1 MPHTSAPLGRH
12 HRVSDAT
19 APRPAGPLGPVGRDL
34 LGRGAGRTRLGLAAA
49 LLGALA
55 LAACG
60 ESRAPNPAPR
70 DLTPSIDPSVGIALG
85 WDGPEGMEALSLL
98 GDTLRRPTLPEE
110 TRVRLQANLDSAEAA
125 LAAAPDDPDALIW
138 VGRRQAYL
146 GRYRDAIATFSRGVE
161 RFPEDARFLRH
172 RGHRFLTVRALDA
185 AVADLTRAG
194 ELEAGR
200 ADAIEPDGAPNAAGI
215 PLSTTQF
222 NIWYHL
228 GLAHFL
234 KGDWDQALAAYDR
247 CLAVSTNP
255 DLQVATAYW
264 RYLTLRRLGR
274 EADATASVAFAGD
287 SLTLLENDGYLAL
300 IRLFRGDVD
309 VSAVLPPTPE
319 GAMDVANSTAAFGV
333 GMWHRLNGREAEA
346 TDLFRRIVAGGQWA
360 AFGSLA
366 AEAELA
372 FRTAGP

>member
-1 MPHTSAPLGRH
+1 MPIPHAFAPLGRH
-12 HRVSDAT
+12 HRASDAT
-19 APRPAGPLGPVGRDL
+19 HSPPVAPLGR
-34 LGRGAGRTRLGLAAA
+34 LGRGRSERSRLVGTAA

-60 ESRAPNPAPR
+60 EARTPNPAPR
-70 DLTPSIDPSVGIALG
+70 DVTPSIGPSVGIAPA
-85 WDGPEGMEALSLL
+85 WDGPEGMEAFSLL
-98 GDTLRRPTLPEE
+98 GDTLWRPALPEE

-146 GRYRDAIATFSRGVE
+146 GRYRDAIATFTRGVE

-172 RGHRFLTVRALDA
+172 RGHRYLTVRALDA
-185 AVADLTRAG
+185 AIADLTRAG
-194 ELEAGR
+194 ELESGR
-200 ADAIEPDGAPNAAGI
+200 PDAIEPDGAPNAAGI

-234 KGDWDQALAAYDR
+234 KGDWEAARQAYHN

-264 RYLTLRRLGR
+264 RYLTLRRLER
-274 EADATASVAFAGD
+274 NAEANAAIAFAAD
-287 SLTLLENDGYLAL
+287 TITLLENDGYLAL

-309 VSAVLPPTPE
+309 VAAVLPPTPE

-346 TDLFRRIVAGGQWA
+346 TALFRRIVAGGQWA